1 LWQCS
6 SAKLQIFPEKT
17 LFSPKN
23 FDFGRKSLKKRVVV
37 KQKNETAKGFAHF
50 FAGYKPD
57 DFLFYVI
64 GRMNFE
70 G

>member
-1 LWQCS
+1 M
-6 SAKLQIFPEKT
+6 
-17 LFSPKN
+17 FSPKN
-23 FDFGRKSLKKRVVV
+23 FDFGRKSVKKWVVL
-37 KQKNETAKGFAHF
+37 KQKSETAKGFAHF

-64 GRMNFE
+64 SQMNFE

>member
-1 LWQCS
+1 M
-6 SAKLQIFPEKT
+6 
-17 LFSPKN
+17 FSPKK

-57 DFLFYVI
+57 DFLFYII
-64 GRMNFE
+64 GQMITD
-70 G
+70 GWMLH